1 MRGCITLQR
10 PTLFGARL
18 HIHWSALVAAG
29 ILLGA
34 LARQP
39 VQALVAVA
47 CYFGVILLHEAG
59 HAYLAKRLGWA
70 PENITIAFLHG
81 VCQYQQPDN
90 LKDEATIAWGGVL
103 AQLAVAIPLIVL
115 SQTTP
120 LGTLPPV
127 AIVVSAFGYF
137 SLTMALMNLAP
148 ARGLDGATA
157 WRLIPTLVRERRSK
171 KAAQDVLRRFK
182 RCSRSRA
189 TPRSLPPRGNASGRL
204 QRVAPPSPFG

>member
-18 HIHWSALVAAG
+18 HIYWSALVAAG
-29 ILLGA
+29 ILLGV

-47 CYFGVILLHEAG
+47 CYFGVILLHEAS

-115 SQTTP
+115 SQTTS
-120 LGTLPPV
+120 LGTPSLA
-127 AIVVSAFGYF
+127 AIVVAILGYL
-137 SLTMALMNLAP
+137 SLLIALMNLAP

-157 WRLIPTLVRERRSK
+157 WQLVPILVHEMRSK
-171 KAAQDVLRRFK
+171 KAAKDVLRRFK
-182 RCSRSRA
+182 R
-189 TPRSLPPRGNASGRL
+189 
-204 QRVAPPSPFG
+204 